1 MNSMVK
7 QEPPGIMLQK
17 AIDQLYVVFA
27 GYGTADMH
35 YCDCGCVDPK
45 WVENLASKPLRG
57 LEYEQL
63 GFYHSSA
70 MYVWGEVEHY
80 KHFLPRI
87 LELYGKE
94 DTKWPDWDLEEIKT
108 KLDHGKW
115 DTWPQEEQKAIMSF
129 VEAAW
134 RTAIVSEVREIDQRF
149 VEGYKGFY
157 PYSYLLK
164 LWLAEGSQKSLQTF
178 ISYFYGHGNLLL
190 NEMAKSEAPMA
201 SKSFLE
207 MVQEFELLSRIEGAF
222 FHASETDD
230 EFALKASAVHQML
243 EIELRA
249 AGLES
254 KA

>member
-1 MNSMVK
+1 
-7 QEPPGIMLQK
+7 MLQK

-45 WVENLASKPLRG
+45 WVENLASKPLRE

-87 LELYGKE
+87 LELCSVGDE
-94 DTKWPDWDLEEIKT
+94 LWPYWYLGEIRE
-108 KLDHGKW
+108 KLDYGKW
-115 DTWPQEEQKAIMSF
+115 DTWPQEEQEAIMSF

-134 RTAIVSEVREIDQRF
+134 RLAIVSELPYMSDMV
-149 VEGYKGFY
+149 VGGYACFY
-157 PYSYLLK
+157 PYSHLLK

-178 ISYFYGHGNLLL
+178 ISYFYGHGNVLLS
-190 NEMAKSEAPMA
+190 EMAKSEVPMA